1 MSDEPERWA
10 PRDPSEDEGAGH
22 SGHTGEEHLAGP
34 AGEEHTGQEHPHDGP
49 PAGGA
54 TKTAEGR
61 KGRAKR
67 PRRKGWRRLVPTWR
81 MVLGAVLLVAVLL
94 VGGFVAGYQLVDI
107 PAANS
112 SATAQSN
119 VYLYRDGA
127 VIARDGDV
135 NRENVQLA
143 QVPRDVQHAVLA
155 AEDRNFYSERAVD
168 IGAMVRAA
176 WNTVT
181 GKGRQGGSTITQQY
195 VKNYYLGQ
203 EQTVVRKAKE
213 FFIAIKLDR
222 EQTKDQIF
230 EGYLNTS
237 YFGRNAYGIQA
248 AAQAYYGKDVTAVGV
263 AEGAYL
269 ASLLNAPSAYDVVA
283 HPENR
288 PAVLA
293 RWNYVLDGMVKEEW
307 LGASARAALT
317 FPTPDEAKTSTGLSG
332 QRGYL
337 VNAVKDYL
345 TGHGIVDEE
354 TLATGGYRIT
364 TTLEKEKQDAFADAV
379 EENVTSRTD
388 DSRAADRNVRVGGA
402 SIDPGTGK
410 VLALYGGID
419 YTRQY
424 VNNATRRDYQVGST
438 FKPFVFT
445 AAVAHDATTQDGR
458 RITPNTR
465 YDGTNERPV
474 QGHQGDTGYAPANE
488 DDVSYGSITV
498 REATD
503 KSVNAVY
510 AQMAEDVGP
519 EKVKETAIGLGVPED
534 TPDLT
539 ASPSIALGPATASV
553 LDMTEAYAT
562 LANHGRHGTYTLV
575 EKVTKDGRSV
585 SLPDRTTRQ
594 AVSRQAADTTTAIL
608 RSVVEGGTG
617 TAARGAGR
625 PAAGKTG
632 TAEEDKAAWF
642 AGYTPD
648 LATVVAVMGQD
659 PDTGTQ
665 ESLYGALG
673 QSRVNGGGAP
683 AETWADYTA
692 AALEG
697 SEVRDFDLDL
707 AEGSEEPDPSEEESP
722 PTDPDSPSD
731 TPSGDAPTTAGTTPA
746 TPGPTATG
754 AGGTTNGGP
763 TGGGDTTGSTT
774 NGTGG
779 GAANGG
785 TQNGG
790 NGGTNGGGA
799 DAGTTEGGGEPGTTT
814 GETGDGGG
822 PTGNGGTGGG
832 LVEGARGPDRG
843 PNFPY
848 PWQ

>member
-10 PRDPSEDEGAGH
+10 PRDPSGEPSGDEGA
-22 SGHTGEEHLAGP
+22 AP
-34 AGEEHTGQEHPHDGP
+34 AGEEHPDGTPDGTPHGE
-49 PAGGA
+49 AA
-54 TKTAEGR
+54 QK
-61 KGRAKR
+61 RAKR

-94 VGGFVAGYQLVDI
+94 VGGFVVGYQLVDI

-143 QVPRDVQHAVLA
+143 QVPKDVQHAVLA

-168 IGAMVRAA
+168 ISAMVRAA

-248 AAQAYYGKDVTAVGV
+248 AAQAYYGKDVTDVGV

-283 HPENR
+283 HPENK

-317 FPTPDEAKTSTGLSG
+317 FPPPDGAKTSTGLSG

-337 VNAVKDYL
+337 VDAVKDYL

-364 TTLEKEKQDAFADAV
+364 TTLEKGKQDAFVDAV

-410 VLALYGGID
+410 VVALYGGID

-445 AAVAHDATTQDGR
+445 AAVATGATTQDGR

-474 QGHQGDTGYAPANE
+474 QGRQGDTGYAPANE

-519 EKVKETAIGLGVPED
+519 EKVKETALDLGVPED

-617 TAARGAGR
+617 TAAQGAGR

-697 SEVRDFDLDL
+697 SEVQDFDLDL
-707 AEGSEEPDPSEEESP
+707 AEGSEEPDPSEDESSP
-722 PTDPDSPSD
+722 ADPDSPSD
-731 TPSGDAPTTAGTTPA
+731 TPSGATPTTSAGTTPA

-754 AGGTTNGGP
+754 TGGTTGGGP
-763 TGGGDTTGSTT
+763 TGGSNANGSNTNGAGGST
-774 NGTGG
+774 
-779 GAANGG
+779 A
-785 TQNGG
+785 NGG
-790 NGGTNGGGA
+790 NGNDTGGTNAGGT
-799 DAGTTEGGGEPGTTT
+799 DAGTAEGGGETGTTT

-822 PTGNGGTGGG
+822 PTGDGSTGGG
-832 LVEGARGPDRG
+832 PAEGARGPDRG
-843 PNFPY
+843 PNLPY
-848 PWQ
+848 PWR